1 MEFPYRESET
11 HRNRPTTAVC
21 KFQFHLTTTSSPVRS
36 QVRPKLLNKSCAP
49 LIAAAAHPPSPI
61 PSALSPLPTARRQNP
76 SPFFLHGGEDGVAA
90 DRQHGG
96 RPPPRVEGRRR
107 PGTRSAAGA
116 TLARRRGCTGAA
128 AQVVFISLGY
138 CCPFPFDFY
147 PFLTAARN
155 DRPGETWMDGM
166 CFFFFF

>member
-1 MEFPYRESET
+1 VEFPYRESET

-128 AQVVFISLGY
+128 AQ
-138 CCPFPFDFY
+138 D
-147 PFLTAARN
+147 
-155 DRPGETWMDGM
+155 
-166 CFFFFF
+166 